1 MIKDIGAEY
10 IESIEDAH
18 VATHVIASDGNDPM
32 RRTSKLMISLCT
44 TSNILKI
51 EWLVESAKA
60 QQILDTDEFL
70 LLDDVVAEK
79 KYGFSMKETIQSGVL
94 ARENIGGVL
103 GGRCVY
109 IYQDAVETLC
119 RGVARNKDTIL
130 RELHL
135 IIKAAGG
142 SVMESLSNLSS
153 IHHTVLLTDQSESS
167 VSTDRM
173 VGATIMTSSGFL
185 RMMITQNPYTAGMC
199 ICLYIIPFI
208 CAISVTL
215 ISSTPFHLTFLF
227 IL

>member
-1 MIKDIGAEY
+1 MIKAIGADY
-10 IESIEDAH
+10 IESVEEAH
-18 VATHVIASDGNDPM
+18 AATHVIASDGNDPM

-60 QQILDTDEFL
+60 QQILDTDAFL

-94 ARENIGGVL
+94 ARKNIGGVL

-130 RELHL
+130 KELHL

-142 SVMESLSNLSS
+142 SVMELLPNLSS
-153 IHHTVLLTDQSESS
+153 NHHNTVLLTDQTESS
-167 VSTDRM
+167 VSTDGM
-173 VGATIMTSSGFL
+173 VGAKIMTSSEFL
-185 RMMITQNPYTAGMC
+185 RMMITQNPYFGMC
-199 ICLYIIPFI
+199 ICLYSFFFYVQYP
-208 CAISVTL
+208 L
-215 ISSTPFHLTFLF
+215 L
-227 IL
+227 